1 MENLLETWLAISIRA
16 PLIVV
21 ILIILFTISSMGFG
35 VWFLITRKK
44 RMVNLSKEIQ
54 ELNIQLAKQN
64 DDPPPQS
71 AHQEAYQQFIYNISH
86 EVANPLQSI
95 QTNLDNMIECSPDE
109 VGRWWQYHQI
119 ISTEIKRLS
128 VMTEN
133 LRLLSR
139 LETANAPVKRE
150 PINMKAVIED
160 VIMSLYERAEEKG
173 VKLVYNGPNRPARVF
188 GNRDQLRQVLMNVI
202 DNGIK
207 YSKETGGQI
216 TISVQDDQEH
226 LRVRVSDE
234 GIGMPEEDLP
244 YIFDTAYR
252 VPSSKS
258 LRRAGTGLGL
268 AIAKRII
275 EQHGGLIHV
284 HSQVGDGTT
293 ISLNLPLYH
302 PS

>member
-16 PLIVV
+16 PLIVI
-21 ILIILFTISSMGFG
+21 ILIILLTIGSMGAG

-44 RMVNLSKEIQ
+44 RMVNLRSEIQ
-54 ELNIQLAKQN
+54 DLHMQLSKHD

-95 QTNLDNMIECSPDE
+95 QTNLDNMIKCSPDE
-109 VGRWWQYHQI
+109 VGRWQQYHQI

-216 TISVQDDQEH
+216 TISVQDDQAH

-234 GIGMPEEDLP
+234 GIGIPEEDLP

-252 VPSSKS
+252 VPNSKS

-275 EQHGGLIHV
+275 EQHGGLIQV
-284 HSQVGDGTT
+284 HSQVEDGTT